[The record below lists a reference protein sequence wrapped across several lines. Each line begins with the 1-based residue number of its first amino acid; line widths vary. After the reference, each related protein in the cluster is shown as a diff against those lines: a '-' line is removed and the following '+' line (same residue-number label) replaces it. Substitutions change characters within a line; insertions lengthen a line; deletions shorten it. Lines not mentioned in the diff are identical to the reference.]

1 MVFYGNTK
9 YKITKDK
16 NGKNVSHVEVAEVLL
31 VHCNIVNNNYQPDSR
46 VMYTFFVINCL
57 VNY

>member
-16 NGKNVSHVEVAEVLL
+16 NGKNVFHVEVAEVLL
-31 VHCNIVNNNYQPDSR
+31 VH
-46 VMYTFFVINCL
+46 
-57 VNY
+57 

>member
-16 NGKNVSHVEVAEVLL
+16 NGKNVFHVEVAEVLL
-31 VHCNIVNNNYQPDSR
+31 VPCNIVNNNYQPDSR
-46 VMYTFFVINCL
+46 VMYTFLVINCL